1 MNIILV
7 GDNMIRFRFG
17 IANPFKYAEFRNI
30 WSWDWSVTK
39 NKTLEL
45 EFYRYAYEIV
55 SCDLDLSWQGQSHAG
70 PNFELN
76 ILGWNFKLSLSD
88 SRHWDH
94 EHHRWEKFFD

>member
-1 MNIILV
+1 
-7 GDNMIRFRFG
+7 MIRFRFG
-17 IANPFKYAEFRNI
+17 IANPFKYKEFRNI

-45 EFYRYAYEIV
+45 EFYRYAYEVV
-55 SCDLDLSWQGQSHAG
+55 SCDLDLSFRGQSHAG

-76 ILGWNFKLSLSD
+76 VLGWNFRIALSD
-88 SRHWDH
+88 NRHWDY